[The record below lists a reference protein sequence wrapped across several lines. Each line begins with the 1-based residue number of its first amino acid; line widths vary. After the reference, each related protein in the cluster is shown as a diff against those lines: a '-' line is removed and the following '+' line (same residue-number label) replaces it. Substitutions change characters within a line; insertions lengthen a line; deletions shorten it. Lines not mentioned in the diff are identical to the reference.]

1 MTIDKL
7 WHFDWLCYLRLLGEC
22 RSFLNGTSTS
32 AAATTVSKNV
42 VAIIDEN
49 ENDEDDGDNINESS
63 KITIEPEQQ
72 QQQTMNLNHAE
83 KFKCLFN
90 DLQENFKNFTQ
101 QLHSPSPSSSSM
113 INNND
118 NCHNDDDDNDDYND
132 PPFLDH
138 HRNNRHSSRKIKTKQ
153 KSGTCMNTE
162 EFRRRG
168 KEMVDYIADYMET
181 IHKRR
186 VTPNVEP
193 GYLKDFLPES
203 APIEGESWDNIM
215 DDFEK
220 LIMPG
225 VTHWQHPR
233 FHAYFPAGNSYP
245 SILADMISDGIGCVG
260 FSWAASP
267 ACTELEIIMLDWVG
281 KMIGLPEQFLCF
293 SNHSSRGGGVIQ
305 VCFEKFLVEKFIKKF
320 SKQQQGSASDC
331 VLVSLLAARCA
342 AIKELQTKLQKDS
355 KNEQQQQQSI
365 DESSLLS
372 KLVGYCSKEAHS
384 CVEKAAMIAL
394 VKLRILDTDENFSL
408 RGQSL
413 REAMDEDKR
422 NGLIP
427 FFVSATLGTTSC
439 CSFDAL
445 NEIGP
450 ICSRENIWL
459 HVDAAYAGNAFI
471 CPEFQYLMKGIEVI
485 NYQ

>member
-1 MTIDKL
+1 M
-7 WHFDWLCYLRLLGEC
+7 
-22 RSFLNGTSTS
+22 
-32 AAATTVSKNV
+32 
-42 VAIIDEN
+42 
-49 ENDEDDGDNINESS
+49 
-63 KITIEPEQQ
+63 
-72 QQQTMNLNHAE
+72 MNLNHAE

-90 DLQENFKNFTQ
+90 DLQENFKNFTT
-101 QLHSPSPSSSSM
+101 QLQSPSSSSSTTLNQISPM
-113 INNND
+113 VNNNCNNHHD
-118 NCHNDDDDNDDYND
+118 DNDDDDDDFD

-138 HRNNRHSSRKIKTKQ
+138 HRTTTFRNTKTIKSKQ
-153 KSGTCMNTE
+153 LNPTSETCMNTK

-203 APIEGESWDNIM
+203 APIHGESWDHIM

-293 SNHSSRGGGVIQ
+293 SNHASRGGGVIQ
-305 VCFEKFLVEKFIKKF
+305 VCF
-320 SKQQQGSASDC
+320 
-331 VLVSLLAARCA
+331 
-342 AIKELQTKLQKDS
+342 TS
-355 KNEQQQQQSI
+355 KNY
-365 DESSLLS
+365 LL
-372 KLVGYCSKEAHS
+372 
-384 CVEKAAMIAL
+384 
-394 VKLRILDTDENFSL
+394 
-408 RGQSL
+408 
-413 REAMDEDKR
+413 
-422 NGLIP
+422 LI
-427 FFVSATLGTTSC
+427 
-439 CSFDAL
+439 
-445 NEIGP
+445 
-450 ICSRENIWL
+450 
-459 HVDAAYAGNAFI
+459 
-471 CPEFQYLMKGIEVI
+471 
-485 NYQ
+485 